1 MSLAA
6 AYFNNKSTS
15 HGIAVESIEML
26 VFPSRLI
33 TKWQLQ
39 YPSWNKY
46 VMRMFRNRY
55 DELIHSLER
64 IAFEHI
70 DVRLIQYLKDKSLE
84 NNNHTV
90 AISHQDL
97 AYELGTTL
105 CRCIQDIE
113 AI

>member
-1 MSLAA
+1 
-6 AYFNNKSTS
+6 
-15 HGIAVESIEML
+15 
-26 VFPSRLI
+26 
-33 TKWQLQ
+33 
-39 YPSWNKY
+39 
-46 VMRMFRNRY
+46 MFRNRY

-84 NNNHTV
+84 NNNHTL

-105 CRCIQDIE
+105 CRCIQDIG